1 MTNEPILFIFGPAR
15 GGTTYLGSILD
26 KWFDVGVGPEG
37 TFIQKANLFAG
48 RLGDLSKQGGFN
60 SLVQLVD

>member
-26 KWFDVGVGPEG
+26 KWFDVGIGPEG
-37 TFIQKANLFAG
+37 TCIQKANHFAG
-48 RLGDLSKQGGFN
+48 RLGDFSKGSN
-60 SLVQLVD
+60 KHSIHP